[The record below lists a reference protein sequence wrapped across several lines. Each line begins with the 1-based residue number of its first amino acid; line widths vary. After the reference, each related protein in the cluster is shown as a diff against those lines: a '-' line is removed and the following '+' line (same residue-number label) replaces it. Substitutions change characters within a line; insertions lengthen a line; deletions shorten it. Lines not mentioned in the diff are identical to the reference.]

1 MKMIKKLNPL
11 NSLFGR
17 IFLWF
22 WLAMLLII
30 ITTAWVARQAF
41 LERSLQ
47 PLNDKDQRSLIMHS
61 KRLSQLNNS
70 NNLTPDD
77 LRKILMRMGQR
88 SHSDLLLIN
97 VENKD
102 IVSGFMPRELPM
114 QQIFLD
120 LVDQPSSFSIRLPGW
135 RFAGPEHITLIGTDY
150 VLFVGK
156 REPPN
161 LLRDIRHQPP
171 YFLISIAVI
180 LSGLLCLLLS
190 WSLVTPLRRLKSAAN
205 KMSKGDLSS
214 RSGESANRQDEIGQ
228 LAHEFDAMAGHLEN
242 LIAGQKRMLA
252 DISHELR
259 SPLARLQVAIGIAQ
273 QQQESTVLTRIET
286 EAQRIESMLAQILTL
301 SRLDSAQAELK
312 LQTVNLADLL
322 DNLIEDADFEASA
335 HNKELEVSP
344 IADIEIKV
352 DSNLFC
358 SAIENLLRNAI
369 KYARHKVNVDIK
381 VNNHNLQIQI
391 CDDGPGVSEHEL
403 DNIFRP
409 FYRTA
414 SSRSRD
420 SGGVG
425 LGLAISQRAIESMN
439 GSISADLKSGG
450 GLCITVCLQK

>member
-1 MKMIKKLNPL
+1 MINKLNPL

-30 ITTAWVARQAF
+30 ITTAWIARQAF

-47 PLNDKDQRSLIMHS
+47 PLNEKDQRSLAFHS
-61 KRLSQLNNS
+61 KRLNQLNDLNS
-70 NNLTPDD
+70 LTPEE
-77 LRKILMRMGQR
+77 LPKVLMRMGQR
-88 SHSDLLLIN
+88 SHTDLLLIN
-97 VENKD
+97 VKNKD

-114 QQIFLD
+114 QQVFLD
-120 LVDQPSSFSIRLPGW
+120 LVDQPSSFSVRLPGW
-135 RFAGPEHITLIGTDY
+135 RFAGPAHINLGNIDY

-171 YFLISIAVI
+171 YFLIAIAVV

-205 KMSKGDLSS
+205 QMSKGDLTS

-228 LAHEFDAMAGHLEN
+228 LAHEFDAMAGHLES

-273 QQQESTVLTRIET
+273 QQQESTILSRIET

-312 LQTVNLADLL
+312 LQTVSLQSLL
-322 DNLIEDADFEASA
+322 EGLIEDAEFEASA
-335 HNKELEVSP
+335 HDKKLEVSP
-344 IADIEIKV
+344 IPDVHIAVE
-352 DSNLFC
+352 SNLFC

-369 KYARHKVNVDIK
+369 KYANHKVSVDIATI
-381 VNNHNLQIQI
+381 NNQLQIQI
-391 CDDGPGVSEHEL
+391 CDDGPGVAEHEL
-403 DNIFRP
+403 ENIFIP

-425 LGLAISQRAIESMN
+425 LGLAISQRAITSMN
-439 GSISADLKSGG
+439 GNISASLNTTG
-450 GLCITVCLQK
+450 GLCITVCL